1 MIKYIYNIHR
11 ITVINKII
19 NMLLYEYILHTNI
32 EIKKNFL
39 INNYYKICNI

>member
-19 NMLLYEYILHTNI
+19 NMLLYEYILHTNT

-39 INNYYKICNI
+39 INNYYKIYNI